1 VGLAVGVVIGGVL
14 QLMLQVPYLMKHGF
28 FFWQKT
34 AFYHPGL
41 KKIGRLMIPS
51 VFGAAVYQ
59 INILVGTLLASLLA
73 EGSVSYLYYADR
85 LVQFPLGI
93 FAISLSVAVLPALS
107 RQAASRD
114 IDGVRKTF
122 AYAVSLIFFITLPAM
137 TGLIVLRHPIVS
149 LLFER
154 GAFDAVNSARTAD
167 ALLYF
172 SMGLWAFSGVR
183 IVVSTFFAFEDTR
196 TPVKIGVVSVL
207 ANIIFSLILMGPLA
221 HGGLALAAS
230 IASMINFLLLA
241 AALKIKLGA
250 LGGKKIIESVARS
263 VLCSL
268 VMGGCLLALTGFYHP
283 ADPAARAGQM
293 GIVAGA
299 VLLGVG
305 VYITTAWFLKCRELE
320 DIMNLFRK
328 KGPFLP

>member
-1 VGLAVGVVIGGVL
+1 
-14 QLMLQVPYLMKHGF
+14 
-28 FFWQKT
+28 
-34 AFYHPGL
+34 
-41 KKIGRLMIPS
+41 
-51 VFGAAVYQ
+51 
-59 INILVGTLLASLLA
+59 
-73 EGSVSYLYYADR
+73 
-85 LVQFPLGI
+85 
-93 FAISLSVAVLPALS
+93 
-107 RQAASRD
+107 
-114 IDGVRKTF
+114 
-122 AYAVSLIFFITLPAM
+122 
-137 TGLIVLRHPIVS
+137 
-149 LLFER
+149 
-154 GAFDAVNSARTAD
+154 
-167 ALLYF
+167 
-172 SMGLWAFSGVR
+172 
-183 IVVSTFFAFEDTR
+183 
-196 TPVKIGVVSVL
+196 
-207 ANIIFSLILMGPLA
+207 IIFSLILMGPLA